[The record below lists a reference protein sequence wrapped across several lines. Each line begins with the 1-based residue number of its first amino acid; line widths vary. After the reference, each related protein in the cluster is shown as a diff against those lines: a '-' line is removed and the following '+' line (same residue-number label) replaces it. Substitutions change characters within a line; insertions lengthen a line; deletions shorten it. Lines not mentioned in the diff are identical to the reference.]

1 MIIKK
6 QLLKKL
12 MSNKAISQ
20 RNFSLKL
27 NFF

>member
-20 RNFSLKL
+20 RNFFLKL
-27 NFF
+27 NFL